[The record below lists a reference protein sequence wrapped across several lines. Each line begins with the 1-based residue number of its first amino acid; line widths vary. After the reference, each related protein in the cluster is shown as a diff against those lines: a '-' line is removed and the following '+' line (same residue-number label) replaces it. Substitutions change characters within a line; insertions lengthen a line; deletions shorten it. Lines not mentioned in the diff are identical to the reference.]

1 MTGIE
6 WPQLVILAAILTGAA
21 ASYLAGKRAAV
32 LDRELDAARVALAA
46 SLTKPRNRRISR

>member
-1 MTGIE
+1 VTGIE

-21 ASYLAGKRAAV
+21 ASYLAGKRAAA

>member
-6 WPQLVILAAILTGAA
+6 WPQLAILAAILTGAA
-21 ASYLAGKRAAV
+21 ASYLAGRRAAA

-46 SLTKPRNRRISR
+46 SLTKPRNRRI